1 MIVKRKP
8 KSSFNEHY
16 EAATRGALYE
26 KVFLEISQNSQEST
40 CIRLFS
46 IKFQAL
52 GLHLEA
58 QAQVFSCEFCKIAM
72 NTFLQNSS
80 GRLLLNIFLAI
91 KISQVTMKLVKFL
104 DELNYILHN

>member
-1 MIVKRKP
+1 MNITKQPPEVLCKNKFSEKFRKIHRKAP
-8 KSSFNEHY
+8 ASEF
-16 EAATRGALYE
+16 
-26 KVFLEISQNSQEST
+26 FL
-40 CIRLFS
+40 

-72 NTFLQNSS
+72 STFLQNSS